1 VNIKTSTQSKTLNQN
16 LSFETQAVR
25 LFRTLE
31 IEILSGQLQPG
42 QRLVRRDLCERFGLS
57 QATVSEALWRLESD
71 GMAESAPMYGTRVSP
86 ITVEK
91 LTDELMLR
99 QALECQVARMVA
111 ELVKPINIPRLEE
124 LADQVDTLISEATD
138 YGMENMQI
146 HQEFHLE
153 LARLTGSS
161 LLLRELERTWRRH
174 FMFFSWVSVWPSPSG
189 WHRLLLDAILTQN
202 PDTAERAM
210 RDHVLFG
217 STHQL
222 KVLEKIQKEGTGS
235 LGTASLS

>member
-1 VNIKTSTQSKTLNQN
+1 MNIKTPAPSKTLNQT

-31 IEILSGQLQPG
+31 IEILSGKLQPG
-42 QRLVRRDLCERFGLS
+42 QRLIRRDLCERFGLS

-71 GMAESAPMYGTRVSP
+71 GMAESAPMYGTRVSA

-99 QALECQVARMVA
+99 QALECQIARSA
-111 ELVKPINIPRLEE
+111 GEFIKPTDIPRLQEQ
-124 LADQVDTLISEATD
+124 ADQVDALLAESTD
-138 YGMENMQI
+138 YSMENMQI

-174 FMFFSWVSVWPSPSG
+174 FMFFSWVSGKVYPSPPQ
-189 WHRLLLDAILTQN
+189 WHRHLLDAILTKDA
-202 PDTAERAM
+202 DTAEKAM
-210 RDHVLFG
+210 REHVLFG
-217 STHQL
+217 SAHQL
-222 KVLEKIQKEGTGS
+222 KVLEKIQRDGMG
-235 LGTASLS
+235 ALS